1 MSFLSIKDI
10 VELAK
15 QGYKVDDVKELIAL
29 SKEDKPEE
37 DDSKDQEQKPD
48 EGDDTKDQ
56 EQKSDEG
63 KNTEDSVDH
72 KRLQELEAKLSEAEK
87 TIAQLQKKNAK
98 ENIADASDEE
108 DDSQIFANA
117 MKEFM

>member
-37 DDSKDQEQKPD
+37 DNSSKDQEQKPD
-48 EGDDTKDQ
+48 EGDNSKDQ
-56 EQKSDEG
+56 EQKPDEG
-63 KNTEDSVDH
+63 DNSNDSVDH

-98 ENIADASDEE
+98 ENIADASSE
-108 DDSQIFANA
+108 DDSQIFADA
-117 MKEFM
+117 MKDFM

>member
-29 SKEDKPEE
+29 SKEGAEPDKGEPDKDEPDKGEPDKGELDKDEPE
-37 DDSKDQEQKPD
+37 KD
-48 EGDDTKDQ
+48 
-56 EQKSDEG
+56 
-63 KNTEDSVDH
+63 NVDH

-108 DDSQIFANA
+108 DDSQIFADV

>member
-29 SKEDKPEE
+29 SKEDKPE
-37 DDSKDQEQKPD
+37 DDSSKDQEQKPD
-48 EGDDTKDQ
+48 EGDTTK
-56 EQKSDEG
+56 
-63 KNTEDSVDH
+63 DSVDH

-98 ENIADASDEE
+98 ENIADASEEE
-108 DDSQIFANA
+108 DDSQIFADA
-117 MKEFM
+117 MKNFM